1 MQETSTITIVFR
13 GLMVFRSNADTDS
26 MEIGILRADNH
37 IPRILTIKNSVLY
50 SVDVIPTELLD
61 SGKPW
66 KLAAIDPDQ
75 PGVRT
80 YTNENSTFDRK
91 THGDDKDFRWIMDL
105 EGNEF
110 YGRDL
115 SAEMA
120 TKKLMPIISV
130 PQGEF
135 YTRLKSPWLHRWT
148 APEEPT
154 EFGAVAAAIGCDIQ
168 LGGERVDLYVGN
180 ERVFTFPNEPNTIY
194 EISNTP
200 PDVNS
205 SVGSTA
211 VHHHGAGHSGSTL
224 MSGPGSHFQHY
235 YDLFPSGFEPK
246 YNLQT
251 LTGSKAPDPAL
262 CGSVRLGVR
271 VKRLG
276 EDSIA

>member
-1 MQETSTITIVFR
+1 
-13 GLMVFRSNADTDS
+13 MVFRANAETDN
-26 MEIGILRADNH
+26 MEVGILRAESH
-37 IPRILTIKNSVLY
+37 IPRILTIKNSILY
-50 SVDVIPTELLD
+50 SVDLIPTELLD

-66 KLAAIDPDQ
+66 ELKAIEPAQ
-75 PGVRT
+75 PSVRT
-80 YTNENSTFDRK
+80 YTNGDSKFDRK

-105 EGNEF
+105 EGTEF

-120 TKKLMPIISV
+120 TKKLMPIINV

-135 YTRLKSPWLHRWT
+135 YTRLKSPRLSRWT
-148 APEEPT
+148 TPEEVT

-168 LGGERVDLYVGN
+168 SKGDRVDLNLDG
-180 ERVFTFPNEPNTIY
+180 EPIFTFSNEPNTIY

-205 SVGSTA
+205 SIGSVA
-211 VHHHGAGHSGSTL
+211 VHHHGSGGHGGSVVT
-224 MSGPGSHFQHY
+224 SGPGGHFQHY
-235 YDLFPSGFEPK
+235 YDLFPRGFEPK
-246 YNLQT
+246 YNLQA

-276 EDSIA
+276 EDSVA